1 MIRFNHFN
9 FNVVDLDRSLT
20 FYRDALGQ
28 GSRLPQMGQQGLLI
42 VVHPA
47 LTPGQGVKITVV
59 ALAAAEWNVDV
70 DTKLV
75 PHGSAPRERSFK
87 KFQCIISH
95 LRAERKGGKK
105 LRPQRTGGGAG
116 VGQISR
122 RPSRARMRVASSAYS
137 RWLPTGMP

>member
-59 ALAAAEWNVDV
+59 ALAAAEGDV
-70 DTKLV
+70 DIKAQFFRHWRHLVSIAWILIDYYTTK
-75 PHGSAPRERSFK
+75 SA
-87 KFQCIISH
+87 
-95 LRAERKGGKK
+95 
-105 LRPQRTGGGAG
+105 
-116 VGQISR
+116 V
-122 RPSRARMRVASSAYS
+122 
-137 RWLPTGMP
+137 